1 MDAWFMYKLVWV
13 SGTNHP
19 NKYAPAQRT
28 KNEFV
33 HNFFVCNIVR
43 VRVRVRE
50 QTLNKK
56 KVGSK

>member
-1 MDAWFMYKLVWV
+1 MYKLVWV